1 MSEIKQTLK
10 TIAESGFGRCDRTFK
25 DLTEKEIEWRPVPES
40 NNIRWILTHL
50 SEEWN
55 IGLPRMIKGDP
66 NYKPTGWPDNYAN
79 SNPSLQKLLSD
90 LEKGKAAVLSGL
102 DSLRPEDLDAEIDL
116 GRGKRKRLPMLVT
129 YLLEAVH
136 HEGQIAALRG
146 DITRRREKDKSF
158 LV

>member
-1 MSEIKQTLK
+1 MSEKKEMLK
-10 TIAESGFGRCDRTFK
+10 TFAENGFGRCDRAFK
-25 DLTEKEIEWRPVPES
+25 DLTEKEIEWKPVPES

-55 IGLPRMIKGDP
+55 LGLPRMIKGDP
-66 NYKPTGWPDNYAN
+66 NYKPAGWPDNYAN

-90 LEKGKAAVLSGL
+90 LEKGKAAVLGGL

-116 GRGKRKRLPMLVT
+116 GRGKRKRLPMVVT